1 MRHGRF
7 GFCSAAI
14 LFLTHID
21 IWQHEYFSN
30 WFARVDKT
38 KDEQPHWVTPL
49 ATTTPRLEEEYRYDQ
64 LWQMNPKG
72 VATDTYDGEKAW
84 NGFHWRKS
92 KSF

>member
-7 GFCSAAI
+7 GFCRAAI
-14 LFLTHID
+14 PSLTPLTFG
-21 IWQHEYFSN
+21 QLKYFSN

-38 KDEQPHWVTPL
+38 KDELPHGVTPL

-72 VATDTYDGEKAW
+72 VATDTYDGEKGW
-84 NGFHWRKS
+84 N
-92 KSF
+92 

>member
-1 MRHGRF
+1 MSIFRTGLP
-7 GFCSAAI
+7 AW
-14 LFLTHID
+14 T
-21 IWQHEYFSN
+21 
-30 WFARVDKT
+30 KP
-38 KDEQPHWVTPL
+38 KDELPHWVTPL